1 MADLSRLVAAPGAQS
16 LPYIDP
22 MFRDRPLALHAA
34 RPRAFT
40 PETPVLLVHHGV
52 GRNGAAYRDYW
63 LKLVDDAGILA
74 IAIEFPEASF
84 PDYLRYHFG
93 NLHNEDGTANPR
105 TQWTYGIDERLFLA
119 LQARGITTCRRYG
132 LFGHSA
138 GGQFVHRMLS
148 FGYRD
153 HVAAAVCANAG
164 TYAMPHLDI
173 AWPFGLG
180 ETELDA
186 TALAGLLRFPITVMA
201 GTEDTKTTGRFFPKG
216 PRSMRQGGTRYERA
230 HNYVGAGRAAA
241 EALGTLCA
249 WTVIDVPGVGHDGE
263 RMSVAAAPVVAAA
276 MHADRASEKAR
287 AAGTNCHCEAR
298 SAEAISVARGQS

>member
-1 MADLSRLVAAPGAQS
+1 MIADLSRLVAAPGAHS
-16 LPYIDP
+16 VPYTDP
-22 MFRDRPLALHAA
+22 MFPDHPLVLHGA
-34 RPRAFT
+34 RPRHFAAD
-40 PETPVLLVHHGV
+40 TPVLLVHHGV

-63 LKLVDDAGILA
+63 LKLVDEAGILA
-74 IAIEFPEASF
+74 IAVEFPEASF

-93 NLHNEDGTANPR
+93 NLHDESGTPNPR
-105 TQWTYGIDERLFLA
+105 AQWTYGIDERLFAA
-119 LQARGITTCRRYG
+119 LRAQDVTARRRYG

-148 FGYRD
+148 FGYRE
-153 HVAAAVCANAG
+153 HVAVAVCANAG
-164 TYAMPHLDI
+164 TYAMPDLDV

-180 ETELDA
+180 ATEIDA
-186 TALAGLLRFPITVMA
+186 AELAELLRFRITVMA

-241 EALGTLCA
+241 AALGTHCA

-263 RMSVAAAPVVAAA
+263 GMSIAAVPVVAAA
-276 MHADRASEKAR
+276 LHA
-287 AAGTNCHCEAR
+287 AAEEG
-298 SAEAISVARGQS
+298 